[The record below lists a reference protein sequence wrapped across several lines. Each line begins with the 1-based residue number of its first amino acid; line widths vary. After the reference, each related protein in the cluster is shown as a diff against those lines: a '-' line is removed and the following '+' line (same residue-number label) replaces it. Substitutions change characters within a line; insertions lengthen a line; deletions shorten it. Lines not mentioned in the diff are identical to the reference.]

1 MCVIA
6 VGVIS
11 LVSCVFDCGWC
22 YIIGVMCVIA
32 IGVIGVIGV
41 MCVIAFGV
49 ISWVSCV

>member
-1 MCVIA
+1 
-6 VGVIS
+6 
-11 LVSCVFDCGWC
+11 
-22 YIIGVMCVIA
+22 MCVIA